1 MGHIRCKRVIETLR
15 AVINFM
21 LLSHIFYFSPRHHF
35 ISDLFHH
42 YLALLQNPS
51 LESGITTRRGSNASS
66 RTSTPSGATS
76 RSPVCSPLSSSARG
90 RRAQPPPPTTT
101 TLEKRLSSSLSSSR
115 QRIQTDNGNIRDGRD
130 RGKENRTEV
139 MCLKQRRSPS
149 QFQLSF
155 VLQFLFMMVC
165 G

>member
-1 MGHIRCKRVIETLR
+1 M
-15 AVINFM
+15 
-21 LLSHIFYFSPRHHF
+21 
-35 ISDLFHH
+35 FHL

-101 TLEKRLSSSLSSSR
+101 TTLEKRLSSSLSSSR

-130 RGKENRTEV
+130 RGKENRTAI
-139 MCLKQRRSPS
+139 MCLEQQRSPS

-165 G
+165 GLCHTLPRCRIFEILCSWCVRLQRGSSESI

>member
-1 MGHIRCKRVIETLR
+1 M
-15 AVINFM
+15 
-21 LLSHIFYFSPRHHF
+21 
-35 ISDLFHH
+35 FHL

-101 TLEKRLSSSLSSSR
+101 TATTLEKRLSSSLSSSR

-130 RGKENRTEV
+130 RGKENRTAV
-139 MCLKQRRSPS
+139 TCLEQRRSPS

-165 G
+165 GCATHCHAAALLKYSAPIWCVRLQRGSSESI